1 MKKKLESKLAQG
13 VRQVKSQ
20 TKPQLQSPH
29 EQKSD
34 AVPVGTA
41 TTSVAQGRV
50 SVAGAGGAGATA
62 PQPPVTT
69 PIRRVDDLHPQ
80 RVWPD

>member
-20 TKPQLQSPH
+20 TKPQVQSQH
-29 EQKSD
+29 EQE
-34 AVPVGTA
+34 PEA
-41 TTSVAQGRV
+41 TSANLATPRAAQGRA
-50 SVAGAGGAGATA
+50 SVAGAGATA
-62 PQPPVTT
+62 AQPPAANPVT
-69 PIRRVDDLHPQ
+69 RSDDLHPQ

>member
-20 TKPQLQSPH
+20 TKPQVQSPQ
-29 EQKSD
+29 EQEPE
-34 AVPVGTA
+34 V
-41 TTSVAQGRV
+41 V
-50 SVAGAGGAGATA
+50 SVSTETPST
-62 PQPPVTT
+62 PQPPVAN
-69 PIRRVDDLHPQ
+69 PIRRADDLHPQ

>member
-20 TKPQLQSPH
+20 TKPQVQSQH
-29 EQKSD
+29 EQEPEAASAD
-34 AVPVGTA
+34 MATPRAAQLPVA
-41 TTSVAQGRV
+41 N
-50 SVAGAGGAGATA
+50 
-62 PQPPVTT
+62 PV
-69 PIRRVDDLHPQ
+69 RRPDDLHPQ